1 MKFVGALWE
10 TDEDP
15 KVDVVATRNVK
26 DLSVRKELISVVPS
40 LTVGA
45 KPTGILFDQ
54 PSILPGL
61 SVVWTMGQ

>member
-26 DLSVRKELISVVPS
+26 DLSVRKELISVFPS
-40 LTVGA
+40 LIVGA
-45 KPTGILFDQ
+45 KPTGILFD
-54 PSILPGL
+54 
-61 SVVWTMGQ
+61 